1 MADQKA
7 FDKGLKVLKR
17 MTGRR
22 FEEVRA
28 SFREADPDFDKYVV
42 GFVAGDVW
50 SRPHLDLTTRSLC
63 TVAALTALGRPNALN
78 LNIHMA
84 LENGATEAE
93 VKEVMFQMRVY
104 AGFPACWEG
113 LVAAKRVFQARKGGK
128 GAVRK
133 GKK

>member
-1 MADQKA
+1 MDRGRKL
-7 FDKGLKVLKR
+7 LKKMTGKR
-17 MTGRR
+17 MD
-22 FEEVRA
+22 EVRA
-28 SFREADPDFDKYVV
+28 SFREADPDFDDYVV
-42 GFVAGDVW
+42 GFVAGDIW
-50 SRPHLDLTTRSLC
+50 SRPHLDLKTRSLC

-93 VKEVMFQMRVY
+93 VTEVMFQMGVY

-128 GAVRK
+128 GAGRK